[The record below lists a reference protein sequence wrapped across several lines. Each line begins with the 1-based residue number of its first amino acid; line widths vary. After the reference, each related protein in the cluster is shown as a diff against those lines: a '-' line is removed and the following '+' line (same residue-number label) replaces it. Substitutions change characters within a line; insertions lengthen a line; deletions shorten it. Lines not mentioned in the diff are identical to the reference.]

1 MLNYQRV
8 QTWIFPGPKWETIKV
23 SHKGPFLATLFS
35 HLFVLA
41 DLLDFGD
48 QGRSP
53 WMKELRLRLKRAL
66 APALMLD
73 GIIPTRD
80 KGVAYRY
87 DWYDI
92 YIWYQ
97 YPYTFHI
104 HIICFI
110 HIHIHIIYISYTYH
124 IPSGTIKHGR
134 EITER
139 WKFTLFTH
147 RKIQYIWVSIINM

>member
-53 WMKELRLRLKRAL
+53 WMKELRLRLKRSVTNVRCT
-66 APALMLD
+66 ALMLD

-80 KGVAYRY
+80 KGVSYRY
-87 DWYDI
+87 D
-92 YIWYQ
+92 
-97 YPYTFHI
+97 
-104 HIICFI
+104 
-110 HIHIHIIYISYTYH
+110 
-124 IPSGTIKHGR
+124 
-134 EITER
+134 
-139 WKFTLFTH
+139 
-147 RKIQYIWVSIINM
+147 

>member
-53 WMKELRLRLKRAL
+53 WMKELRLRLKRSVTNVRCT
-66 APALMLD
+66 ALMLD

-80 KGVAYRY
+80 KGVSYRY

-97 YPYTFHI
+97 YPYTYHI
-104 HIICFI
+104 HIICF
-110 HIHIHIIYISYTYH
+110 IHIIYISYTYH
-124 IPSGTIKHGR
+124 IPSGAIKHGW

-139 WKFTLFTH
+139 
-147 RKIQYIWVSIINM
+147 IIPPSFL